1 VNYGFFLRRH
11 NEGHAPASPKKDPLS
26 KIFLGLSAGSA
37 RGVSALSPTLQTLA
51 RYSNINFEFLT
62 TRLIHYFLLFQNDS
76 SNSAP
81 SLNDVDVVKL
91 QECKEEFDNTPRE
104 TKFAFRSTDLCSWAA
119 SSPCTG
125 GENTNRDPT
134 PIQHWALVVHFPRGE
149 KTYLFEAG
157 KDENGLLQ
165 AVRAEIPFKDFQ
177 VFEKATYFGTI
188 ETCPCELLEKAKQV
202 STTKRFPF
210 YNILN
215 NNCQTWLED
224 FLLLISPDLLNLLH
238 GKEPG
243 TAM

>member
-1 VNYGFFLRRH
+1 MDSSSDDTMKGTP
-11 NEGHAPASPKKDPLS
+11 PASPQKDPLS
-26 KIFLGLSAGSA
+26 KIILGSSAASA
-37 RGVSALSPTLQTLA
+37 RGVSAISPPLLTFT
-51 RYSNINFEFLT
+51 RYSNINFSFLT
-62 TRLIHYFLLFQNDS
+62 TRLIYYFLMFQNDS
-76 SNSAP
+76 SSSAP
-81 SLNDVDVVKL
+81 SLNADVVKL
-91 QECKEEFDNTPRE
+91 QECEDECDFLIRE
-104 TKFAFRSTDLCSWAA
+104 AKFAFRSTDLGSWAA
-119 SSPCTG
+119 SSPSTG

-134 PIQHWALVVHFPRGE
+134 PIQHWALVVHFDRGN

-165 AVRAEIPFKDFQ
+165 AVRAEIPFKDIQ

-188 ETCPCELLEKAKQV
+188 ETCPSELLTKAKQV

-243 TAM
+243 TAV